1 MSPLD
6 IRCNYIYMLPLAFGV
21 NIDVIASM
29 KKVPDDRSTRP
40 SDAATAAWVMLMR
53 TQQELLSAIEG
64 DLKEAGMPQL
74 SWYDVLLELS
84 REDDG
89 RLRPYQI
96 EERTLLTQYNL
107 SRLIDRLEA
116 AGLVAKEP
124 HGDDGRGRI
133 IALTE
138 KGRDLRSKTWEVY
151 GAAISSR
158 IGSRLTDEEAE
169 TLAGLLSKL
178 RAEKTS

>member
-1 MSPLD
+1 
-6 IRCNYIYMLPLAFGV
+6 
-21 NIDVIASM
+21 M
-29 KKVPDDRSTRP
+29 KKIPNDRSTRP
-40 SDAATAAWVMLMR
+40 SEAATHAWVTLMR
-53 TQQELLSAIEG
+53 TQQELLAAIEG
-64 DLKEAGMPQL
+64 DLKQAGMPQL

-84 REDDG
+84 REPDG

-124 HGDDGRGRI
+124 FGDDGRGRI

-138 KGRDLRSKTWEVY
+138 KGRELRSKTWDAY
-151 GAAISSR
+151 GAAIASR
-158 IGSRLTDEEAE
+158 IGSRLTEEEAE
-169 TLAGLLSKL
+169 ILARLLSKL
-178 RAEKTS
+178 RTPMRG